1 MLEIRDYQIR
11 ALEQLKFDRFVR
23 EMEAH
28 LRQHFRPQ
36 VEVFSAEELTGKIRA
51 ALARASALRIDGR
64 GDLARFLNLCVA
76 AGWDFL
82 DDPNCA
88 TLARAL
94 SADLASHPSTRVDE
108 ACRILQQ
115 RLEEEA
121 AAAQVWERFHALAR
135 GQESM

>member
-1 MLEIRDYQIR
+1 MLQIRDSQIQ
-11 ALEQLKFDRFVR
+11 ALEQLKVDRFVI

-36 VEVFSAEELTGKIRA
+36 VEVFSAEELIRKIRA
-51 ALARASALRIDGR
+51 ALARATALRIDGR
-64 GDLARFLNLCVA
+64 GDLARFLSLCVA

-88 TLARAL
+88 ALARAL
-94 SADLASHPSTRVDE
+94 SADLASHPSSRVDE
-108 ACRILQQ
+108 ACLILQR

-121 AAAQVWERFHALAR
+121 AAAQAWEIFHSLAR
-135 GQESM
+135 RQENQ